1 MRRLVVLVGLAASAS
16 PALANGPSQACT
28 VGGDPELGDTVAG
41 ILAARGI
48 DAGQCEAVHARIARR
63 GPTIV
68 VTSDGP
74 GGAIERTV
82 DDPATAATVIESWV
96 RTDLAMPLLAAHAV
110 AIADPMRSPP
120 ELPADG
126 VTDTAPATTGGLHPQ
141 LSVAF
146 ETSFATD
153 RTTWLGPSIGACV
166 MIGPVCAAAH
176 LHFATVVAG
185 PGPWGRDDRIDTE
198 LLLGGD
204 IPLHV
209 GRVLVVPGFG
219 GGIGMMGTHFE
230 MSEMRMYS
238 RTGGLR
244 SDVHVGLEIP
254 IVGKLALAL
263 TLGANITQ
271 GTHVET
277 NTTLVFPDEPW
288 LIGRFGAGL
297 RYGGT

>member
-1 MRRLVVLVGLAASAS
+1 VRRLVVLLGFAASAS
-16 PALANGPSQACT
+16 PALADGPPACA
-28 VGGDPELGDTVAG
+28 VGGDPELGGTVAG

-48 DAGQCEAVHARIARR
+48 DAGQCEAVHARIDRR
-63 GPTIV
+63 GPAIV
-68 VTSDGP
+68 VTSEGA

-96 RTDLAMPLLAAHAV
+96 RTDLATPLLAAHAV

-126 VTDTAPATTGGLHPQ
+126 VTDQAPAAASGLRPHAM
-141 LSVAF
+141 LAF
-146 ETSFATD
+146 ETSFASD
-153 RTTWLGPSIGACV
+153 RTTWVGPSIGACV

-176 LHFATVVAG
+176 VRFATLVAG
-185 PGPWGRDDRIDTE
+185 PGPWDKDDRIETE

-209 GRVLVVPGFG
+209 GRVVVVPGFG
-219 GGIGMMGTHFE
+219 GGIGVTGTHFE

-254 IVGKLALAL
+254 IAGKLALAL
-263 TLGANITQ
+263 TLGANIAQ